1 MKFRTEIDI
10 NPFDAPIDYESRV
23 LAVGSCFAASI
34 GGELQRAKFRTDVNP
49 TGALFN
55 PASIARTLERFAEC
69 RMVGVEEL
77 SRSREGWFHYDFHSS
92 VCCGESAEMCAESIN
107 RAIERG
113 HKALRESDWVI
124 LTLGTAWIYEL
135 KESGEVVANC
145 HKEPASTFVRRR
157 MEVSEIVAI
166 LTSLMDGALRGKRVI
181 LTLSPIRH
189 IADGLAENSLSKAT
203 LRVAIEA
210 VAECYPQRINYFPAY
225 EILMDD
231 LRDYRFYGADMVHPS
246 ATAVEYIWE
255 RFQGVAIGEGARK
268 IMSRVMKIVR
278 GVEHRPLDV
287 ASEGYQKFCRS
298 QLDAI
303 AQLPDVDLSAE
314 NCFFTEQLEK
324 KS

>member
-1 MKFRTEIDI
+1 M
-10 NPFDAPIDYESRV
+10 
-23 LAVGSCFAASI
+23 GSCFAASI
-34 GGELQRAKFRTDVNP
+34 GGELQRAKFRTEVNP
-49 TGALFN
+49 TGVLFN

-77 SRSREGWFHYDFHSS
+77 TRGCEGWFHYDFHSS
-92 VCCGESAEMCAESIN
+92 VGCGESAEKSVESIN

-113 HKALRESDWVI
+113 HKALREADWVV

-135 KESGEVVANC
+135 KDSGEVVANC
-145 HKEPASTFVRRR
+145 HKEPASTFTRRR
-157 MEVSEIVAI
+157 MDVAEIVETLA
-166 LTSLMDGALRGKRVI
+166 SLMEGALSGKRVI

-189 IADGLAENSLSKAT
+189 LADGLAQNSLSKAT

-210 VAECYPQRINYFPAY
+210 IAERYPQRINYFPAY

-231 LRDYRFYGADMVHPS
+231 LRDYRFYGVDMVHPS

-255 RFQGVAIGEGARK
+255 QFQGVAIGEGARK
-268 IMSRVMKIVR
+268 IMPRVMKIVR
-278 GVEHRPLDV
+278 GVEHRPLDI

-314 NCFFTEQLEK
+314 SCFFTEQLEK